1 MGMWESGAVVKGL
14 WATTAAALV
23 TRMVLL
29 RRRLAEEAQ
38 WAKDLPKA
46 ELHIH
51 LDGSLRAETFLEL
64 FAALPKSEDR
74 DVKAVETEE
83 DPCKIRLYP
92 TPEEL
97 IYPNS
102 SLASLAH
109 QTAFGKTGA
118 WRSAPRRT
126 FGST

>member
-64 FAALPKSEDR
+64 FAASKSEDR
-74 DVKAVETEE
+74 DVKAVEAEE
-83 DPCKIRLYP
+83 DPVGRLYP